1 MWLLSRLAEVS
12 SGVWKSERR
21 PCGRAEERNDQGHR
35 GADPGA
41 RPGGADAAARAAPG
55 APVEDVRRNARPAR
69 RLARDRPRRDPRAGR
84 PERLRQVD
92 ADQDARRLPPGRPGG
107 ARVARR
113 RTVRPVGDERRPP
126 RQPALRAPGPRS
138 GDRAQCRRQPGA
150 QPGIRA
156 HVARVHRLG
165 GAGADGTH
173 VDRAVRRRHR
183 RPPSADVRHAGRVHR
198 RRDRGGSRGW
208 TGGGVLVLDEPT
220 AMLPHTEVDKLLEIV
235 REVRRGGTSV
245 LYVSHRMDEI
255 FDLADRVT
263 VLRGG
268 RLIGTRDVADLTPQ
282 SLATMMVGEDVDIS
296 ARPEPAGGTRPALL
310 EVRDLRAGVLD
321 GVSFSVREGEVLG
334 IAGLPGSGRETLPY
348 AIAGAWEGPMSGTLR
363 LPARSE
369 AWIDVAQDAGGRFPL
384 VPAKRTTE
392 GVISA
397 FSVKENLTLPLVDR
411 LRGRAAIDAGR
422 EAELVDGWIEGLG
435 IRTAGADAS
444 ITTLSGGNQQKV
456 VMARCLALG
465 SPVLALCEP
474 TAGVDIGTRIQLY
487 ELIAEQ
493 ARAGVG
499 VIVSSSDEGD
509 LLGMCTRVL
518 VLRRGVVAT
527 ELTGDDITEPNL
539 LHAMEGTD

>member
-1 MWLLSRLAEVS
+1 MIETIEAAMPASDSVATAPEPVLRLEHLSKTFGGTRALRDVSLDIAPGEIHALVGQNGCGKSTLIKTLAGYHE
-12 SGVWKSERR
+12 
-21 PCGRAEERNDQGHR
+21 
-35 GADPGA
+35 ADPGA
-41 RPGGADAAARAAPG
+41 LAWLDGEPFDLSAGSGARHDRLRFVHQDLGLVTELSAVDNLALSRGYARTRLGSIDWAQQERTARALIGRFGVEIDVHRPLMEATPVECTVVAIAAAL
-55 APVEDVRRNARPAR
+55 E
-69 RLARDRPRRDPRAGR
+69 
-84 PERLRQVD
+84 
-92 ADQDARRLPPGRPGG
+92 
-107 ARVARR
+107 
-113 RTVRPVGDERRPP
+113 
-126 RQPALRAPGPRS
+126 
-138 GDRAQCRRQPGA
+138 
-150 QPGIRA
+150 
-156 HVARVHRLG
+156 
-165 GAGADGTH
+165 
-173 VDRAVRRRHR
+173 
-183 RPPSADVRHAGRVHR
+183 
-198 RRDRGGSRGW
+198 GW

-282 SLATMMVGEDVDIS
+282 SLATMMVGEDVPIS
-296 ARPEPAGGTRPALL
+296 VRPEPASGDRAALL
-310 EVRDLRAGVLD
+310 EVRDLRAGVLQ
-321 GVSFSVREGEVLG
+321 GVSFDLREGEVLG

-348 AIAGAWEGPMSGTLR
+348 AVAGAWQGRLSGTLR
-363 LPARSE
+363 LPPQSE
-369 AWIDVAQDAGGRFPL
+369 AWIDVSEDGTGRFPL
-384 VPAKRTTE
+384 VPANRTAE

-397 FSVKENLTLPLVDR
+397 FSVKENLTLPLIDR
-411 LRGRAAIDAGR
+411 LRGRAAISAGR
-422 EAELVDGWIEGLG
+422 EAELVDRWIDRLG
-435 IRTAGADAS
+435 VRTAGADAP

-465 SPVLALCEP
+465 SSVLALCEP

-487 ELIAEQ
+487 DLIAEQ

-518 VLRRGVVAT
+518 VLRRGVIAT

>member
-1 MWLLSRLAEVS
+1 MIKDIEAPIRAPGPVAPAQRPVLRLEHLSKTFGGTRALRDVSLDIAPGEIHALVGQNGCGKSTLIKTLA
-12 SGVWKSERR
+12 GYH
-21 PCGRAEERNDQGHR
+21 Q
-35 GADPGA
+35 ADPGA
-41 RPGGADAAARAAPG
+41 LAWLDGVPFDLSATSGARHDSLRFVHQDLGLVTELSAVDNLALSRGYARTRLRSIDWAEQERTARALIGRFGVEIDVHRPLMYATPVECTVVAIAAAL
-55 APVEDVRRNARPAR
+55 E
-69 RLARDRPRRDPRAGR
+69 
-84 PERLRQVD
+84 
-92 ADQDARRLPPGRPGG
+92 
-107 ARVARR
+107 
-113 RTVRPVGDERRPP
+113 
-126 RQPALRAPGPRS
+126 
-138 GDRAQCRRQPGA
+138 
-150 QPGIRA
+150 
-156 HVARVHRLG
+156 
-165 GAGADGTH
+165 
-173 VDRAVRRRHR
+173 
-183 RPPSADVRHAGRVHR
+183 
-198 RRDRGGSRGW
+198 GW

-296 ARPEPAGGTRPALL
+296 ARPERAGEARPALL

-321 GVSFSVREGEVLG
+321 GVSFDLREGEVLG

-363 LPARSE
+363 LPARSG

-384 VPAKRTTE
+384 VPANRTTE

-397 FSVKENLTLPLVDR
+397 FSVKENLTLPLVER

-422 EAELVDGWIEGLG
+422 EAELVDGWIERLG
-435 IRTAGADAS
+435 IRTAGADAP

-465 SPVLALCEP
+465 SSVLALCEP

-493 ARAGVG
+493 ARDGVG

-518 VLRRGVVAT
+518 VLRRGAVAT